1 MLLYGHE
8 DEQPIGTS
16 LHAMAGRILTPPLRH
31 RNVAFEQH
39 SVLLNE
45 HENSC

>member
-8 DEQPIGTS
+8 DEQLIGTS
-16 LHAMAGRILTPPLRH
+16 LHAMAGRNLTPILRD

-39 SVLLNE
+39 
-45 HENSC
+45 

>member
-16 LHAMAGRILTPPLRH
+16 LHAMAGRNLTMIIRISNNLCKCYTL
-31 RNVAFEQH
+31 Q
-39 SVLLNE
+39 L
-45 HENSC
+45 